1 MDILYRIKFS
11 FNGNHLL
18 RKFNYIDK
26 GGGSLAGYKVE
37 ICGVNTAEL
46 PLLKSK
52 GKRGT
57 FKENQTG

>member
-26 GGGSLAGYKVE
+26 GGAAWLGIK
-37 ICGVNTAEL
+37 
-46 PLLKSK
+46 
-52 GKRGT
+52 
-57 FKENQTG
+57 